1 VDSKDWSEAVRDPE
15 VKLSTESVWLIIW
28 LALAVGIIPVPS
40 IVEGSV
46 DGSKGSCAFFGL
58 NPHLDGVVCVGLEV
72 VEVYPSI
79 SSVEVT
85 STCHA
90 ESKRWVA
97 TFSVE

>member
-15 VKLSTESVWLIIW
+15 VKLSTESLWLIMR
-28 LALAVGIIPVPS
+28 LAIAWWIIVVPS
-40 IVEGSV
+40 IEEGSV
-46 DGSKGSCAFFGL
+46 FGEQGSCAFFGL

-85 STCHA
+85 STCRA
-90 ESKRWVA
+90 ECQRWVA
-97 TFSVE
+97 TFSIE